1 MHLLTENLWDEIL
14 KELKFKTARS
24 GGKGGQNVNKVE
36 TKVQLFWD
44 FNASASLNDIQKL
57 MIQQK
62 GKSYL
67 FSDQI
72 QMSAEDSRSQLDNKK
87 KVILK
92 LKTELSKW
100 LTTPKKRK
108 PTKIPPS
115 IQEKRLKNKRIQSE
129 VKNLRQKP
137 NKNDY

>member
-100 LTTPKKRK
+100 LTPDKKRK